1 MRRWEYSIVRCAGR
15 SGLAAGEVDV
25 ESLLGGWGEFGPLGD
40 AVAGDPGDASGGDEE
55 GDAVPVGAG
64 DLVVYEEVL
73 ELLAAGHAEGL
84 EAVSGLAGAQ
94 GEGLSGERGVQPRR
108 QCAVRGRF
116 VVGGAMCAL

>member
-1 MRRWEYSIVRCAGR
+1 MRRWEYSIVRCVGR

-25 ESLLGGWGEFGPLGD
+25 EGLLGGGGEFGPLGD
-40 AVAGDPGDASGGDEE
+40 AVAGDPGDAAGGDEQ

-94 GEGLSGERGVQPRR
+94 G
-108 QCAVRGRF
+108 
-116 VVGGAMCAL
+116 